1 MGGCQ
6 PLDES
11 LAHVPDGGERRI
23 VQTALEVAKGQS
35 PLDKESRPG

>member
-11 LAHVPDGGERRI
+11 LAHVPDVGERRI
-23 VQTALEVAKGQS
+23 VQTALGVEKGQS